1 MHAFVTRSFFA
12 LVILVVSAAVFAQS
26 ASPVLTVDGEHGR
39 HSLGLDDLR
48 GRLETHEI
56 EVVNPDLGRPVRY
69 LTFSLADV
77 LSLMDAGD
85 AEDLV
90 FHCLDGYESNTA
102 AANVAKLDLRL
113 AYGEDGVPGRW
124 SPIPTGKTMTDPAPF
139 IVISANTSDSKTFSW
154 PFQMTRIEAVSFRHE
169 VPPDPAHRRPRRRRG
184 CQGLHRISRAMPEV
198 PLGQPAG
205 RRSRPRAEYSEEH
218 HRIPQHRLSASVDPR
233 PQSIPG
239 TRKNAAHA
247 ADAQGNRRG
256 HRLSTVYGWPQKGR
270 IARAGSDP
278 VPSDETRTTI
288 TRKRAGGR
296 ADLRH
301 CRFAFDHSAR

>member
-12 LVILVVSAAVFAQS
+12 FVILVVSAAVFAQS

-39 HSLGLDDLR
+39 QSLSLDDLR
-48 GRLETHEI
+48 GHLETHEI

-154 PFQMTRIEAVSFRHE
+154 PFQMTRIEAVSFATKFPLTLPTGAPADGE
-169 VPPDPAHRRPRRRRG
+169 VSRG
-184 CQGLHRISRAMPEV
+184 FTVFREQCLKCHSVNLQGGEVGPE
-198 PLGQPAG
+198 LN
-205 RRSRPRAEYSEEH
+205 
-218 HRIPQHRLSASVDPR
+218 IP
-233 PQSIPG
+233 
-239 TRKNAAHA
+239 KNI
-247 ADAQGNRRG
+247 
-256 HRLSTVYGWPQKGR
+256 TVYRSTGFLRQWIHDPSQFR
-270 IARAGSDP
+270 ARARMP
-278 VPSDETRTTI
+278 PTQLTPREIDEVIAYLRYMADH
-288 TRKRAGGR
+288 KKGG
-296 ADLRH
+296 
-301 CRFAFDHSAR
+301 